1 MELGKLR
8 FVPVTQ
14 AIGLV
19 GGPVQRYMQST
30 DVSDGLWVS
39 EIDPGLADT
48 AAFCE
53 HYEIGLDVSAN
64 CVVVEARRADRVW
77 FAACVVLAITR
88 ADVNGIVR
96 KHLDARKISFAPM
109 DAAVSL
115 TGMEYGGI
123 TPVGLPDDWPILVDR
138 NVIDEDRVI
147 IGSGIRG
154 SKLLAA
160 TEVLASL
167 PNAEVLAITKPD

>member
-64 CVVVEARRADRVW
+64 CVVVEARARARV
-77 FAACVVLAITR
+77 
-88 ADVNGIVR
+88 
-96 KHLDARKISFAPM
+96 
-109 DAAVSL
+109 
-115 TGMEYGGI
+115 
-123 TPVGLPDDWPILVDR
+123 
-138 NVIDEDRVI
+138 
-147 IGSGIRG
+147 
-154 SKLLAA
+154 
-160 TEVLASL
+160 
-167 PNAEVLAITKPD
+167 